1 MSDHGLDAKLNQREH
16 VLLKKKDKN
25 ISKRT
30 TEIKNINRK
39 KRDRKVSTRTG
50 KGKKFGSAILYAFA
64 FPNRQ
69 LVSCTYVDS
78 INQTMPLQAKVFFR
92 CAKVNT

>member
-30 TEIKNINRK
+30 TEIKKNINRK
-39 KRDRKVSTRTG
+39 KRDRKVSKGTG
-50 KGKKFGSAILYAFA
+50 KGKKIL
-64 FPNRQ
+64 
-69 LVSCTYVDS
+69 
-78 INQTMPLQAKVFFR
+78 
-92 CAKVNT
+92 

>member
-30 TEIKNINRK
+30 TEIKKI
-39 KRDRKVSTRTG
+39 STG
-50 KGKKFGSAILYAFA
+50 KKEIKRYQQGQEKEKRY
-64 FPNRQ
+64 
-69 LVSCTYVDS
+69 CEE
-78 INQTMPLQAKVFFR
+78 FFNSG
-92 CAKVNT
+92 ASQ